1 MTIVDALFFLRFVPL
16 TIAGFLATR
25 SKDYLG
31 MGICALYSCVTT
43 VNYLYANA
51 ALNAVFSTPL
61 VFITA
66 WYIIDRNRKTL

>member
-1 MTIVDALFFLRFVPL
+1 MIVDALFYLRLVPMIFV
-16 TIAGFLATR
+16 GFLATR
-25 SKDYLG
+25 KKDFIGMLICVLYL
-31 MGICALYSCVTT
+31 CVTT

-66 WYIIDRNRKTL
+66 WYVIDRNRKTL

>member
-1 MTIVDALFFLRFVPL
+1 MIIDALFYLRLVPL
-16 TIAGFLATR
+16 MFVGFISTRNRDWLGFAISVLYIA
-25 SKDYLG
+25 
-31 MGICALYSCVTT
+31 VTT
-43 VNYLYANA
+43 VNYAYSNP

>member
-1 MTIVDALFFLRFVPL
+1 MIIDALFYLRFVPL
-16 TIAGFLATR
+16 MFAGFLATR

-31 MGICALYSCVTT
+31 MLICMLYLCVTT

-61 VFITA
+61 VFIIA
-66 WYIIDRNRKTL
+66 WYVIDRNRRTL